1 MNPMQM
7 MKDFQKFKQDMQVK
21 NPGMSPQ
28 EIVNQMVSSGKVSQL
43 QFEQARNKAMNLANS
58 LGIKF

>member
-7 MKDFQKFKQDMQVK
+7 MRDFQRFKQDMQSK
-21 NPGMSPQ
+21 NPNMNPQ
-28 EIVNQMVSSGKVSQL
+28 EMVNQMVSSGKVTQA
-43 QFEQARNKAMNLANS
+43 QFEQARNLANS